1 MAVRPRQHGAIAS
14 VGVDVWDD
22 NRYDDQQDYFDL
34 NDKWN
39 GGKVSGDAYK
49 PVYVERSKVDIV
61 SGNDV

>member
-1 MAVRPRQHGAIAS
+1 M
-14 VGVDVWDD
+14 WDE

-39 GGKVSGDAYK
+39 RGKVSGDAYK